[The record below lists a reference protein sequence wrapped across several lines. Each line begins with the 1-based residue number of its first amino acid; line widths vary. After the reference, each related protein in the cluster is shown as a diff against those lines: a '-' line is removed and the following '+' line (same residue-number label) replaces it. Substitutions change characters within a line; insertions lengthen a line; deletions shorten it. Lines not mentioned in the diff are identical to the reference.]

1 MISKNIQALMSQ
13 QINNEYYSAFLY
25 LSMLSWANAQGLK
38 GVANWLH
45 VQYQEELAHAEI
57 QFKYISDQGAQVA
70 LQAIAQ
76 PPHIFESAI
85 QVFEQVLKH
94 EQSVT
99 ASINKILSAARA
111 ENDHATEIMLQW
123 FVTEQIEEES
133 NASDILQQLKLI
145 GGEGSGLFM
154 IDRQLATR
162 VFVAPVAAQP

>member
-1 MISKNIQALMSQ
+1 MISKNIQALISQ
-13 QINNEYYSAFLY
+13 QINSEYYSAFLY
-25 LSMLSWANAQGLK
+25 LSMLSWANSQGLK
-38 GVANWLH
+38 GIANWLH

-57 QFKYISDQGAQVA
+57 QFKYVSDQGSQVE
-70 LQAIAQ
+70 LKAIAQ

-85 QVFEQVLKH
+85 QVFEQILAH

-99 ASINKILSAARA
+99 NAINKILSAART

-123 FVTEQIEEES
+123 FVTEQIEEEA
-133 NASDILQQLKLI
+133 NTNDILQQLKLI

-162 VFVAPVAAQP
+162 VFVAPVVA